1 MHRCCVESL
10 CPAQPSD
17 ICIAK
22 TEKQI
27 SDLELHGHVLSSSE
41 PHLHCLQGG
50 TLSAKLWSRCLLYM
64 QDHLFVSVEEFSFW
78 WALSLYFYMV
88 RGVCMSGHMRIEV
101 LGNWFFPFYHV
112 SPGDWTEIIRFGSV
126 CPSPLSHHVS
136 PMIYFSSV
144 SCSPAKL
151 FWPPTNGLFLISWN
165 KHVLDLPGNT
175 SEVGTYVSPLH
186 SVSREVKEDLVWT
199 CLRSSTG

>member
-1 MHRCCVESL
+1 MLRWESVPS
-10 CPAQPSD
+10 PAQWYLHWKNREANIWPRATWA
-17 ICIAK
+17 CPVFLRTPPPLPAK
-22 TEKQI
+22 
-27 SDLELHGHVLSSSE
+27 
-41 PHLHCLQGG
+41 G
-50 TLSAKLWSRCLLYM
+50 TLSAKLWSQCPLYM

-78 WALSLYFYMV
+78 WALSLYFYLV
-88 RGVCMSGHMRIEV
+88 HGVCMSGHMHIEV

-112 SPGDWTEIIRFGSV
+112 SPGNWIEIIMSM

-165 KHVLDLPGNT
+165 KHVLDLPGNA